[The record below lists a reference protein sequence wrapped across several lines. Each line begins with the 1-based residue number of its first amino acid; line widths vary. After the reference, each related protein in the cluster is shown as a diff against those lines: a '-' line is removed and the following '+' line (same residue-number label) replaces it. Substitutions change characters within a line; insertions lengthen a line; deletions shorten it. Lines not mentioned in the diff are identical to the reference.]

1 MRPRNRKKNKITM
14 LLFFIFRIK
23 FVRNSKIILIL
34 FIPFIGLL
42 LKFLIPVSKELLI
55 PNICR
60 QMKYLKSPP
69 PLPPHQRISL
79 SGSACS
85 SFLKASPNTG
95 LRLEELC
102 RISYEHTWE
111 LRAAPVKTWRV
122 LHGCLKMR
130 FIHKGLSWLAVE
142 MYQFL
147 QGLS

>member
-1 MRPRNRKKNKITM
+1 M
-14 LLFFIFRIK
+14 LLFFIFRVK

-60 QMKYLKSPP
+60 QMKYLKSFFFS
-69 PLPPHQRISL
+69 PHQRILL

-85 SFLKASPNTG
+85 SLLKASPNAG
-95 LRLEELC
+95 LRLEELY

-111 LRAAPVKTWRV
+111 LRASSVKTLLNWICV
-122 LHGCLKMR
+122 LDGRYYMGVLRWLSLR
-130 FIHKGLSWLAVE
+130 FIHKGLSWQAVQ

-147 QGLS
+147 PGLL